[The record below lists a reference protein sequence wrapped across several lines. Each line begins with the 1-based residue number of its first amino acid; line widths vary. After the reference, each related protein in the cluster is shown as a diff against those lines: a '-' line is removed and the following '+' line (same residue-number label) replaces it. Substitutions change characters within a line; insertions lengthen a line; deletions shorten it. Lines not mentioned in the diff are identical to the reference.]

1 MRKEPEWGVGGP
13 VGVIRFEALSHWV
26 TDERGERSVEGSGC
40 EGSQTRKVDTFWCDI
55 VFSFPYQWP
64 TTVGDR
70 LNQR

>member
-13 VGVIRFEALSHWV
+13 VGVIRVEALSHWV
-26 TDERGERSVEGSGC
+26 TDERGERLVEGSGG
-40 EGSQTRKVDTFWCDI
+40 EGSQTGKVGILWSES
-55 VFSFPYQWP
+55 VFSFPNQGP